1 MKMSE
6 PDHGTSFTSRSISGV
21 ENPVVPLRSG
31 LCSQSYK
38 PVDYQHLWE
47 LAEAEKLTS
56 AKIQL
61 KIKKTEQVSK
71 INKEQMLLKQH
82 RQVWWREH
90 KRLSENRQK
99 VEADIKTFLDE
110 ESHKHGLFS
119 DVSDLESKLSKEW
132 DAHQA
137 NTVAPI
143 WQLREE
149 LRSRLC
155 EMQCHLPEESPLK
168 STVNPLEMLQQIESV
183 KKQQK
188 EILEFLALERL
199 ALERELEEYKP
210 EALARSLE
218 ETDGLVLE
226 VPSALLSLECPCPH
240 LKTLIIDEYRKLA
253 GAYCSRLQEID
264 EQLQAS
270 YRDVDWTEEDE
281 WVFQTVI
288 HQYPRDLQ
296 RRRMLYLDALQRY
309 LPHKSRHELVVH
321 EKAWGRCQSGRS
333 RRRALLLAWAR
344 ARSAFL
350 LGAVASA
357 AEASAAQQEQ
367 AALAG
372 TRLRQQR
379 ICAHLKAKVLQWKA
393 QQEEAA
399 RLEAAG
405 AARRREEQDEAE
417 RLQKEREMVRRAQEK
432 EKVKKFWAEKLRKWQ
447 EQEEKDLQRLEEFRK
462 LMAEQAVRDR
472 ERVGFRRARLERRLR
487 ERREQAL
494 RGARAEERR
503 ARGLAALRRQV
514 AVVAKLDPARAV
526 ADTVASRARVGIG
539 AKEEFHLQKPLFE
552 LHTYSEQQIV
562 SDPRLRVEL
571 ALREAGLHGA
581 PYAREVLPKIP
592 PPKLPR
598 RDMESTAFEM
608 ESTSQ
613 QEQKSLGG
621 VVWPIM

>member
-47 LAEAEKLTS
+47 LAAAEKLTS

-432 EKVKKFWAEKLRKWQ
+432 EKVKKFWAEKQRKWQ

-472 ERVGFRRARLERRLR
+472 ERVGLKAKIWSSHSLQPRNCSLK
-487 ERREQAL
+487 
-494 RGARAEERR
+494 
-503 ARGLAALRRQV
+503 V

-621 VVWPIM
+621 VVRPIM